1 MEEKFHPGLRTMMTR
16 RWNLV
21 RYIQAIRHRRK
32 VNPRLKRRYEVELFG
47 GATYRAHLAENDVIL
62 ASLYT
67 MRHSS
72 GQGDISMAVRRFRS
86 KELLTHRAVL
96 GHFKVWLGR
105 PYQVYYFRSLLIRRL
120 QNAISY
126 KTLSTTRYPV
136 PQNGLSNKQ

>member
-1 MEEKFHPGLRTMMTR
+1 MTR

-72 GQGDISMAVRRFRS
+72 GQGDISMAVRRLDPKSCSRIEQYWGIS
-86 KELLTHRAVL
+86 KYGWV
-96 GHFKVWLGR
+96 GHTKSIIFV
-105 PYQVYYFRSLLIRRL
+105 VF
-120 QNAISY
+120 
-126 KTLSTTRYPV
+126 
-136 PQNGLSNKQ
+136 